1 MAVPKKRVSKMRKN
15 LRHTNWK
22 KEIIPQ
28 ALIAL
33 SKGKSS
39 RLLSGLRMM
48 GKAQPV
54 SSFREGNVASDVDVD
69 GEATRS
75 TDN

>member
-1 MAVPKKRVSKMRKN
+1 MAVPKKRVSKTRGS

-33 SKGKSS
+33 STGKKQAN
-39 RLLSGLRMM
+39 LANPDIIPEANGILG
-48 GKAQPV
+48 GTIKP
-54 SSFREGNVASDVDVD
+54 NVI
-69 GEATRS
+69 E
-75 TDN
+75 

>member
-1 MAVPKKRVSKMRKN
+1 MAVPKKRVSKTRGS

-33 SKGKSS
+33 SLGKRKTNLPTPETSV
-39 RLLSGLRMM
+39 SGSLRDTVDEQ
-48 GKAQPV
+48 GLGSQPPL
-54 SSFREGNVASDVDVD
+54 A
-69 GEATRS
+69 
-75 TDN
+75 

>member
-39 RLLSGLRMM
+39 RLLNST
-48 GKAQPV
+48 KIA
-54 SSFREGNVASDVDVD
+54 SFREKNS
-69 GEATRS
+69 S
-75 TDN
+75 TDGLSDNDPSDNGPSDKI

>member
-1 MAVPKKRVSKMRKN
+1 MAVPKKRVSKTRGS

-33 SKGKSS
+33 STGKKQANLKKSNFVPASSSYGSSAKGE
-39 RLLSGLRMM
+39 LGDA
-48 GKAQPV
+48 GTPTGI
-54 SSFREGNVASDVDVD
+54 E
-69 GEATRS
+69 
-75 TDN
+75 

>member
-39 RLLSGLRMM
+39 RLLNGLRSNTSEAMTS
-48 GKAQPV
+48 GADSIELAPPTTDAIR
-54 SSFREGNVASDVDVD
+54 REPNSNG
-69 GEATRS
+69 
-75 TDN
+75 

>member
-1 MAVPKKRVSKMRKN
+1 MRKN

-48 GKAQPV
+48 GFPFGDTQPV
-54 SSFREGNVASDVDVD
+54 SSFREGNVASDVD
-69 GEATRS
+69 GETTRS
-75 TDN
+75 ADN

>member
-1 MAVPKKRVSKMRKN
+1 MAVPKKRVSKTRGS

-33 SKGKSS
+33 SLGKRKTNLPTPETSVS
-39 RLLSGLRMM
+39 LR
-48 GKAQPV
+48 
-54 SSFREGNVASDVDVD
+54 DTVD
-69 GEATRS
+69 GQGLES
-75 TDN
+75 